1 VPTRAEAPPHNPNVV
16 LMLADTPEPIPDYWN
31 LGLDVRDRPTRMLA
45 DGTLLERT
53 PLEVAAL
60 NAFERHRDILEDGNY
75 RISLSG
81 DPATID
87 FLEIMRAK
95 LLISR
100 GDEPISIVILE
111 EQEVVERE
119 PAPGESPHVIGH
131 RPRYRRLDHPEEPLP
146 EDMIVFDLSD
156 DGGSDADGRQLPVEV
171 PGARVFGWRGLR
183 NRNRMLHEA
192 YADAA
197 VRSLVARAAHLGAK
211 RSQEWGIYVGRR
223 AQLAVAVLR
232 ASRGFH
238 AGRML
243 PILVRQ
249 QWRGDLPGEV
259 PTWRPLELRLLES
272 TKVA

>member
-1 VPTRAEAPPHNPNVV
+1 VV

-31 LGLDVRDRPTRMLA
+31 LALDVRDRPSRILA
-45 DGTLLERT
+45 DGAIVQRT

-60 NAFERHRDILEDGNY
+60 HAFERHRDILEDGNY
-75 RISLSG
+75 QISLSG
-81 DPATID
+81 DPGTVD

-95 LLISR
+95 LLISK
-100 GDEPISIVILE
+100 GDEPIEIVIVE
-111 EQEVVERE
+111 DQQVVERE
-119 PAPGESPHVIGH
+119 PASGEAPRVIGQ
-131 RPRYRRLDHPEEPLP
+131 RSRYRCLGHPDEPLS
-146 EDMIVFDLSD
+146 ENMVVFDLSD
-156 DGGSDADGRQLPVEV
+156 DGGSDRDGRQIAVDV

-183 NRNRMLHEA
+183 NRNRLLHEA
-192 YADAA
+192 YAEAA
-197 VRSLVARAAHLGAK
+197 ARSLVARAAHLGAHGP
-211 RSQEWGIYVGRR
+211 REWGIYVGRR

-259 PTWRPLELRLLES
+259 PTWRPLELTLLES